1 MAPLQH
7 FPVHKKHGQCT
18 SSVLNRQYFAANK
31 IENADQ
37 QRAILLSVCGPA
49 TYRLIRNLVSPKK
62 PTEFK
67 IDELIDIVRKH
78 HDPKPSAI
86 VQRFRFNSRN
96 RHTGESIAAYVAQ
109 LRQLAEHCEY
119 GTTLNDMLRDRL
131 VCGVDDLR
139 IQRHLLAEPQLTFDK
154 AFEIAMASESA
165 EKNVKD
171 LQSGAQLSDSPVNK
185 LSTHHS
191 AVVYHTRI
199 SYRTRMVRPYAY
211 GMAICTICVYLYYTI
226 TVYKQRIYSYN

>member
-1 MAPLQH
+1 M
-7 FPVHKKHGQCT
+7 
-18 SSVLNRQYFAANK
+18 
-31 IENADQ
+31 
-37 QRAILLSVCGPA
+37 
-49 TYRLIRNLVSPKK
+49 SPKK

-96 RHTGESIAAYVAQ
+96 RHTGESIAAYAAQ
-109 LRQLAEHCEY
+109 LRQLAEHCDY

-139 IQRHLLAEPQLTFDK
+139 IQRRLLAEPQLTFDK

-171 LQSGAQLSDSPVNK
+171 LQSGAQLTDSPVNK
-185 LSTHHS
+185 LSTRHS
-191 AVVYHTRI
+191 ATQK
-199 SYRTRMVRPYAY
+199 SCYRCGDKHKAADCRFRTAECRKCGKKGHIARACKSKLVPAKGQPHLQQKGRLDLDVKRHSIPWVSH
-211 GMAICTICVYLYYTI
+211 GKI
-226 TVYKQRIYSYN
+226 